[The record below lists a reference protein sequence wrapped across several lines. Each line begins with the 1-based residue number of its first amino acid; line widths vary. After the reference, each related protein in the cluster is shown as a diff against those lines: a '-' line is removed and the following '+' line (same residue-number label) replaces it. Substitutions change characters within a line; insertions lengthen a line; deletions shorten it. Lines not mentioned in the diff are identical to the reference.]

1 VRDRVRPG
9 AKLISG
15 GLAPGTDI
23 GIVDWVDQM
32 ARYSPLR
39 SDDPRAWMM
48 QLKELHDRLGALGRP
63 ALGLW
68 LTEYGAPTSQARK
81 GWGPPL
87 TEEQQAQR
95 PRVAF
100 SLATRLPFVEQMTWF
115 EYRDSCADAQ
125 VCDCHFGLVR
135 DDFSR
140 RPGVLCPG

>member
-1 VRDRVRPG
+1 MRDRVRPG

-81 GWGPPL
+81 GWG
-87 TEEQQAQR
+87 
-95 PRVAF
+95 
-100 SLATRLPFVEQMTWF
+100 RL
-115 EYRDSCADAQ
+115 
-125 VCDCHFGLVR
+125 
-135 DDFSR
+135 
-140 RPGVLCPG
+140 